1 MFGALLEDYQNDVVP
16 IFKKVRV
23 RLSSFG
29 EIYSRVPQRSVQQI
43 VKRQIFFLF
52 FQACRGTVH
61 HLCRACCRQ
70 ILSLPLHYPF
80 FEFSESAE
88 GLQFP
93 GAYTPFPGGPEI
105 DAASK

>member
-1 MFGALLEDYQNDVVP
+1 MASKLKDIHVVILQALDIVEVSWVPCSVTWMFGALLEDYQNDVVP

-43 VKRQIFFLF
+43 VKRQIFLLF

-70 ILSLPLHYPF
+70 ILSLPLHYP
-80 FEFSESAE
+80 
-88 GLQFP
+88 
-93 GAYTPFPGGPEI
+93 
-105 DAASK
+105 